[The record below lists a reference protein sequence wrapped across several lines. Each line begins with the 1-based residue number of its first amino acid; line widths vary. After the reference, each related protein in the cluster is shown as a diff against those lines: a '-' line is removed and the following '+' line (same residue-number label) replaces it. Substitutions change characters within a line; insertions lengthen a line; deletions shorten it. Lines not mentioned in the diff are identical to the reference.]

1 MGAKRLAWAFTALT
15 VVTYVLV
22 VFGAVVR
29 LKGAG
34 LSCPDWPLCY
44 GELVPSME
52 FGVLFEVGHRY
63 LASLVSLGLVGLT
76 AAMFFVEGARERI
89 GKHVVVA
96 WIVLVVQIVLGGL
109 TVLQLLASWTV
120 TSHLLCGNA
129 FALSLAVIAVRL
141 FDTGKAERSPVA
153 TPLRVAIGATAAL
166 LVVQMALGGLVAS
179 NFAGLAC
186 VEWPAC
192 VGDDWF
198 PTWTGPVGLHVVHR
212 LTAYSLV
219 VAFGAVA
226 WLSRGHERLAP
237 LSLVAAVLVLA
248 QVGLGV
254 ANVLLR
260 LPAEVSAGH
269 SLVAALLCVTTGL
282 MVYELFVRGR
292 PQAVVETLPTPL
304 EEAA

>member
-1 MGAKRLAWAFTALT
+1 MT
-15 VVTYVLV
+15 VLTYVLV

-63 LASLVSLGLVGLT
+63 VASAVSLGLVALT
-76 AAMFFVEGARERI
+76 GAMWMVDGARERI
-89 GKHVVVA
+89 GKLVVVA
-96 WIVLVVQIVLGGL
+96 WVVLVVQIVLGGL

-129 FALSLAVIAVRL
+129 FALILAVISLRL
-141 FDTGKAERSPVA
+141 FDTGSVTERAPAS
-153 TPLRVAIGATAAL
+153 TPLRVAIGATAVL
-166 LVVQMALGGLVAS
+166 LVAQMALGGLVAS

-192 VGDDWF
+192 VGTDWF
-198 PTWTGPVGLHVVHR
+198 PTFAGPVGLHVTHR

-219 VAFGAVA
+219 AAFIAVA
-226 WLSRGHERLAP
+226 WLARGHDRLAH
-237 LSLVAAVLVLA
+237 LSVVGLVLVFA
-248 QVGLGV
+248 QVALGV

-269 SLVAALLCVTTGL
+269 SLVAALLCMTTGL
-282 MVYELFVRGR
+282 MAYDLFLRGR
-292 PQAVVETLPTPL
+292 PTAAVIPVPTQI